1 MDIPLIDKNQ
11 LLKLKCPSCHAEMGD
26 FPAPLDAHLQCP
38 QCEYNIVW
46 IGDCW
51 DACIDK
57 SYRRDFARQWVLWEA
72 GKLGDPKLVYGADP
86 KRFYNELLQQCNL
99 TEEQLKTMQI
109 LEVGFGH
116 GRTLHQVQ
124 QFCPTAYGLDLA
136 KPLKSAELRPGSAI
150 FGNLFN
156 IPFMPQQFDLVVCRG
171 VAHVTPDAHK
181 AFDCLADQVKPDGR
195 LFFAG
200 LYEPGRGRL
209 TLRKIFPY
217 VWNYPESVR
226 LGIASVCGVLRAGL
240 ECIRKRNLTPKNFIY
255 QYDRFKIDIFDTIA
269 PEWTV
274 TLTEND
280 VIPWFEAKGFQAR
293 KVDYGGYFGI
303 KTGIMQESKPAVHLE
318 TQHPPVQFGDPS
330 TALKSKTT

>member
-1 MDIPLIDKNQ
+1 MDVTLTGPAKPLN
-11 LLKLKCPSCHAEMGD
+11 LRCPSCGSGMGD
-26 FPAPLDAHLQCP
+26 FPAPLDASIPCP
-38 QCEYNIVW
+38 HCDYRIDW

-72 GKLGDPKLVYGADP
+72 GKLGDPKLVYGSDP
-86 KRFYNELLQQCNL
+86 KRFYHELLEQCDL
-99 TEEQLKTMQI
+99 TEEQLKSMRT

-124 QFCPTAYGLDLA
+124 QVCPMAFGLDLA
-136 KPLKSAELRPGSAI
+136 KPLKSAQLRPGSAI

-156 IPFMPQQFDLVVCRG
+156 IPFQPKQFDLVVCRG

-181 AFDCLADQVKPDGR
+181 AFDCLADQVKPGGG

-209 TLRKIFPY
+209 LLRSVFPN
-217 VWNYPESVR
+217 VWNYPEWLR
-226 LGIASVCGVLRAGL
+226 LKISGFCGFFRAGL
-240 ECIRKRNLTPKNFIY
+240 ECLREMNFSAKNFQY
-255 QYDRFKIDIFDTIA
+255 QYQRYKIDIFDTLA
-269 PEWTV
+269 PQWTV

-280 VIPWFEAKGFQAR
+280 VIPWFEARGFTAR

-303 KTGIMQESKPAVHLE
+303 KSAVPENDSSAERLVP
-318 TQHPPVQFGDPS
+318 QS
-330 TALKSKTT
+330 AA